1 MQDTS
6 HLHIE
11 FFSQTVED
19 AAATAQLGLPKFK
32 DVEFVRIKYVGDKHS
47 ELVAPANDFTFCPER
62 REQIMWKE
70 QFPRHYAAFVENRAT
85 LVDGTPL
92 DELPGITGSKVA
104 ELKAQRVFSIEAL
117 AGLDGTLLQRLGPGA
132 REWKGKAEAW
142 LMKARE
148 GALDTK
154 LAAQNA
160 QMQEQLAALRAQIEA
175 MGGKAQ
181 TSTDEPVKAEVVTEG
196 RFMGHTAGDL
206 RRYIEATSGT
216 KVKGNP
222 KLATLKTMA
231 EELASSA
238 EINA

>member
-1 MQDTS
+1 MQDTT

-47 ELVAPANDFTFCPER
+47 ELVAPASDQTFCPER
-62 REQIMWKE
+62 REQISWKE
-70 QFPRHYAAFVENRAT
+70 QFPRHYAAFAENRAI

-132 REWKGKAEAW
+132 REWKGKAETW

-160 QMQEQLAALRAQIEA
+160 QMQDQLAALRAQIEA

-181 TSTDEPVKAEVVTEG
+181 TDDPAKAEVVTEG
-196 RFMGHTAGDL
+196 RFIGHTAGDL

-231 EELASSA
+231 EEVASTA
-238 EINA
+238 EMNA

>member
-1 MQDTS
+1 
-6 HLHIE
+6 
-11 FFSQTVED
+11 
-19 AAATAQLGLPKFK
+19 
-32 DVEFVRIKYVGDKHS
+32 
-47 ELVAPANDFTFCPER
+47 VAPASDQTFCPER

-70 QFPRHYAAFVENRAT
+70 QFPRHYAAFAENRSI

-92 DELPGITGSKVA
+92 DELPGITGSRVA
-104 ELKAQRVFSIEAL
+104 EFKAQRVFSVEAL

-132 REWKGKAEAW
+132 REWKGKAETW

-160 QMQEQLAALRAQIEA
+160 QMQDQLASLRAQIEA
-175 MGGKAQ
+175 MGGKA
-181 TSTDEPVKAEVVTEG
+181 TDEPVKAEVVTEG
-196 RFMGHTAGDL
+196 KFIGHSAGDL

-222 KLATLKTMA
+222 KLSTLKTMA
-231 EELASSA
+231 EEVANAA

>member
-19 AAATAQLGLPKFK
+19 AAATAQAGIPKFK

-142 LMKARE
+142 LMKARDH
-148 GALDTK
+148 AVDAK
-154 LAAQNA
+154 LAQQNA
-160 QMQEQLAALRAQIEA
+160 AMQEQLAALKAQIEA
-175 MGGKAQ
+175 MGA
-181 TSTDEPVKAEVVTEG
+181 TPSAEPVKAEVVTEG
-196 RFMGHTAGDL
+196 RFIGHTASDL
-206 RRYIEATSGT
+206 RRYIEATTGS

-222 KLATLKTMA
+222 KLATLTAMA
-231 EELASSA
+231 EEVAGVA

>member
-160 QMQEQLAALRAQIEA
+160 QMQEQLAALKAQIEA
-175 MGGKAQ
+175 MGGTPSA
-181 TSTDEPVKAEVVTEG
+181 EPVKAEVVTEG
-196 RFMGHTAGDL
+196 RFVGHTASDL
-206 RRYIEATSGT
+206 RRYIEATTGS

-222 KLATLKTMA
+222 KLATLTAMA
-231 EELASSA
+231 EEVASAA
-238 EINA
+238 EIKA

>member
-1 MQDTS
+1 MEDTS

-11 FFSQTVED
+11 FYTQTVED
-19 AAATAQLGLPKFK
+19 PKATAAEGIPKFK
-32 DVEFVRIKYVGDKHS
+32 DEEFVRIKFVGDRNQ
-47 ELVAPANDFTFCPER
+47 EFVAPAGDFTFCEHR
-62 REQIMWKE
+62 KEQLRWKE
-70 QFPRHYAAFVENRAT
+70 KYSRHYAAFAENRSI

-132 REWKGKAEAW
+132 REWKGKAETW

-160 QMQEQLAALRAQIEA
+160 QMQDQLASLRAQIEA
-175 MGGKAQ
+175 MGGKA
-181 TSTDEPVKAEVVTEG
+181 TDEPVKAEVVTEG
-196 RFMGHTAGDL
+196 RFIGHTAGDL

-231 EELASSA
+231 EEVASAA

>member
-19 AAATAQLGLPKFK
+19 VAATAQLGLPKFK

-47 ELVAPANDFTFCPER
+47 ELVAPASDQTFCPER
-62 REQIMWKE
+62 REQISWKE
-70 QFPRHYAAFVENRAT
+70 QFPRHYAAFAENRSI

-132 REWKGKAEAW
+132 REWKGKAETW

-160 QMQEQLAALRAQIEA
+160 QMQDQLASLRAQIEA
-175 MGGKAQ
+175 MGGKA
-181 TSTDEPVKAEVVTEG
+181 TDEPVKAEVVTEG

-231 EELASSA
+231 EEVASAA

>member
-132 REWKGKAEAW
+132 REWKGKAETW

-160 QMQEQLAALRAQIEA
+160 QMQDQLASLRAQIEA

-181 TSTDEPVKAEVVTEG
+181 ADEPAKAEVVTEG
-196 RFMGHTAGDL
+196 LFMGHTAGDL

-231 EELASSA
+231 EEVASAA

>member
-62 REQIMWKE
+62 REQITWKE

-104 ELKAQRVFSIEAL
+104 ELKAQRVFSIEGL

-160 QMQEQLAALRAQIEA
+160 QMQEQLAALKAQIEA
-175 MGGKAQ
+175 MGGTPSA
-181 TSTDEPVKAEVVTEG
+181 EPVKAEVVTEG
-196 RFMGHTAGDL
+196 RFVGHTASDL
-206 RRYIEATSGT
+206 RRYIEATTGS

-222 KLATLKTMA
+222 KLATLTAMA
-231 EELASSA
+231 EEVAGIA

>member
-1 MQDTS
+1 MEDTS

-19 AAATAQLGLPKFK
+19 EVATAQLGIPKFK

-47 ELVAPANDFTFCPER
+47 ELVAPASDQTFCPER

-70 QFPRHYAAFVENRAT
+70 QFPRHYAAFAENRSI

-92 DELPGITGSKVA
+92 DELPGITGSRVA
-104 ELKAQRVFSIEAL
+104 EFKAQRVFSVEAL

-132 REWKGKAEAW
+132 REWKGKAETW

-160 QMQEQLAALRAQIEA
+160 QMQDQLASLRAQIEA
-175 MGGKAQ
+175 MGGKA
-181 TSTDEPVKAEVVTEG
+181 TDEPVKAEVVTEG
-196 RFMGHTAGDL
+196 KFIGHSAGDL
-206 RRYIEATSGT
+206 RRYIEATTGT

-231 EELASSA
+231 EEVANAA

>member
-104 ELKAQRVFSIEAL
+104 ELKAQRVFSIEGL

-160 QMQEQLAALRAQIEA
+160 QMQEQLAALKAQIEA
-175 MGGKAQ
+175 MGGTPSA
-181 TSTDEPVKAEVVTEG
+181 EPVKAEVVTEG
-196 RFMGHTAGDL
+196 RFVGHTASDL
-206 RRYIEATSGT
+206 RRYIEATTGS

-222 KLATLKTMA
+222 KLATLTAMA
-231 EELASSA
+231 EEVAGIA

>member
-19 AAATAQLGLPKFK
+19 AAATAQAGIPKFK

-132 REWKGKAEAW
+132 REWKGKAETW
-142 LMKARE
+142 LAKARE

-175 MGGKAQ
+175 MGA
-181 TSTDEPVKAEVVTEG
+181 TPSAEPVKAEVVTEG
-196 RFMGHTAGDL
+196 RFIGHTASDL
-206 RRYIEATSGT
+206 RRYIEATTGS

-222 KLATLKTMA
+222 KLATLTAMA
-231 EELASSA
+231 EEVAGVA
-238 EINA
+238 EISA